1 MIIALPWLSQIMGDR
16 SHCRQPAGRA
26 HLSNHPPNLFV
37 VERAAALAYAAHRR
51 GRHRQIA
58 AHGCTSGTPRQRTA
72 HAPALFLLAAARGQA
87 AKQLAGQ
94 ARRSQICLNNL
105 KGDHDQSQPTPP
117 AVCGLPRRRGAALLE
132 ILNFRRPFKVPGHPD
147 GHGQKRTLSGS
158 VRPGGHGQNLEG
170 CPSLSGLC
178 PVPFSYL

>member
-1 MIIALPWLSQIMGDR
+1 VVLLTGE
-16 SHCRQPAGRA
+16 AGIGKSR
-26 HLSNHPPNLFV
+26 LT
-37 VERAAALAYAAHRR
+37 AALLERLASEPHTRLRYFCSPQRADRLPSSWRAKPAAVKSAS
-51 GRHRQIA
+51 I
-58 AHGCTSGTPRQRTA
+58 TS
-72 HAPALFLLAAARGQA
+72 
-87 AKQLAGQ
+87 
-94 ARRSQICLNNL
+94 